1 MSLYNWAS
9 IIFHKWNARTS
20 VEKKKENASLH
31 LEDNTSSLWIELFSF
46 LGSDLWISAS
56 FFFCGRAFFWL
67 VEQTTP
73 RLFHRFCL
81 YRESALC
88 SVSPAVYCAIT
99 LFDFAHSFCLCC
111 ACFSHY
117 VKLHECTESSRLRWQ
132 ACERKPLPLPPLLLT
147 LVKSFVR
154 KALHLTPA
162 LFAFHQKS
170 RHSLTA
176 QV

>member
-1 MSLYNWAS
+1 MLEPVW
-9 IIFHKWNARTS
+9 
-20 VEKKKENASLH
+20 EKKENASLH
-31 LEDNTSSLWIELFSF
+31 LEDNTSSLWSELFSF

-117 VKLHECTESSRLRWQ
+117 VKLHECTEDSVLTFMLAGMWKE
-132 ACERKPLPLPPLLLT
+132 APPTPLTALSLLLN
-147 LVKSFVR
+147 LLFVR
-154 KALHLTPA
+154 
-162 LFAFHQKS
+162 
-170 RHSLTA
+170 RYI
-176 QV
+176 